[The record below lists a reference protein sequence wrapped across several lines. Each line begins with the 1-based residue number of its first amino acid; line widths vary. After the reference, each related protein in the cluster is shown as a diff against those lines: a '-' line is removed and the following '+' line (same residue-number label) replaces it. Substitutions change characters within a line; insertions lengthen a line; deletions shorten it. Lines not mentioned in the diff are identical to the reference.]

1 MLAVWCLFKGIPF
14 DLEWNARYVGS
25 LLYLVIPGSVI
36 GFTAYLT
43 LVGRMGPEKAADCTV
58 LFPVVALNVSAL
70 VEDYQWT
77 APALLGLVLVMLG
90 NVRVFRKPR
99 PVATEAALGAR

>member
-1 MLAVWCLFKGIPF
+1 MEL
-14 DLEWNARYVGS
+14 NARYVGS

-43 LVGRMGPEKAADCTV
+43 LVGRMGPEKAAYCTV

-90 NVRVFRKPR
+90 NVLVFRSEEHTSELQSLMRISYAVLCLKK
-99 PVATEAALGAR
+99 